1 MAFKPRTF
9 GPASIAASSLAE
21 TIWCD
26 EGAAIAAVMFAVA
39 PPPDAEGESAVSLLL
54 SDLDNASALSL
65 LRSLLARSDAVRD
78 LALRLEGGQLFSELL
93 EKALTNEDALALIC
107 RWLDECSQACRALV
121 RDPELLSKLCE
132 LDGRSKG
139 LSCLALGLCATHF
152 GEGEHQGWSSR
163 KVADYVASSVGYGP
177 FAFTAA
183 SYSRESGAGD
193 ERHQRIP
200 SPNIHAVDTHLNSR
214 PRSFS
219 LRIHYHAFYVRL

>member
-177 FAFTAA
+177 FARVDQRC
-183 SYSRESGAGD
+183 SL
-193 ERHQRIP
+193 ERGR
-200 SPNIHAVDTHLNSR
+200 
-214 PRSFS
+214 
-219 LRIHYHAFYVRL
+219 